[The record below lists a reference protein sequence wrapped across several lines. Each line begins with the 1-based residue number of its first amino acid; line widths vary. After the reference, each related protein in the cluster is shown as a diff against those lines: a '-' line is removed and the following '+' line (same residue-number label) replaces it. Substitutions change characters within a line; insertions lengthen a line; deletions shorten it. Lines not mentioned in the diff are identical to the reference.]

1 MKIQRFRER
10 VLRVVPVVKQALDDK
25 NGAGNVKELATTFQ
39 VSRNS
44 IQNAFKHQTGEGIR
58 KYKLKSRMEMA
69 KQMLEDGKDIKVIAL
84 TLNYSHSRN
93 FSTAFKKYFGVA
105 PTQMNSSCANE
116 DQFVLTQ
123 IR

>member
-1 MKIQRFRER
+1 MKEKQFKQR
-10 VLRVVPVVKQALDDK
+10 VLRVVPAVKQVLDGQ
-25 NGAGNVKELATTFQ
+25 NGAGNVKQLATTFQ

-44 IQNAFKHQTGEGIR
+44 IQNAFKHQTGDGIR

-69 KQMLEDGKDIKVIAL
+69 KQMLKNGEDIKVIAL

-105 PTQMNSSCANE
+105 PTQMNNTCANE

-123 IR
+123 IS

>member
-1 MKIQRFRER
+1 MKKQQFRQR
-10 VLRVVPVVKQALDDK
+10 VLRVVPAVKEALDGK
-25 NGAGNVKELATTFQ
+25 KGTVNVQELATTFQ

-44 IQNAFKHQTGEGIR
+44 LQNAFKHQTGDGIR
-58 KYKLKSRMEMA
+58 KYKLKSRMEIA
-69 KQMLEDGKDIKVIAL
+69 KQMLEDGKDIKVIAF